1 MGFHPPTSASW
12 LLWPNHNFFVAQYRL
27 TRKAHWTKGRARKE
41 PARICNIATP
51 STIAP
56 PKPYCCR
63 HLRASPY
70 YGCHPSTLMG
80 TRVSAMVG
88 GENLAIGSCSSMVEQ
103 QEEAG
108 VDEGH
113 KASKIQVPASV
124 GSGQRVASVASS
136 SSKYG

>member
-1 MGFHPPTSASW
+1 
-12 LLWPNHNFFVAQYRL
+12 
-27 TRKAHWTKGRARKE
+27 
-41 PARICNIATP
+41 
-51 STIAP
+51 
-56 PKPYCCR
+56 
-63 HLRASPY
+63 
-70 YGCHPSTLMG
+70 MG